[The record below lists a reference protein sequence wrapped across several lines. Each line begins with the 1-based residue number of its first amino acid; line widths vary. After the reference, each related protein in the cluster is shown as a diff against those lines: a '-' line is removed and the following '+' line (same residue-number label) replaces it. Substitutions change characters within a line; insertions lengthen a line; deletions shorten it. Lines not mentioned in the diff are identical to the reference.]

1 MTNRE
6 RVLCALDF
14 ERGDRVPYQVD
25 FTTQMLE
32 KMIRYSGRADYAAT
46 LGNHMTQIS
55 LSKPDRPLG
64 GERFADEF
72 GVVWNRSG
80 VDKDIGVVDG
90 YRLADAEDLKDYA
103 MPPVDEGFIRGQMEK
118 LRAEAGSN
126 FTVAGIGFSLFERA
140 WTLRGME
147 NLLCDMLEE
156 PDFVDE
162 LMRRITQRNL
172 AVMDIALEYDFDAF
186 YFGDDWGQQQGMI
199 MGPKCWR
206 RFIKP
211 CLARLYERAHK
222 AGRYVVQHSCG
233 DIRAVMDELGE
244 IGLNVYQ
251 TFQPEIYGLDYAGKL
266 RGKIAV
272 WGGISTQRALPRQT
286 PDEIRKTTQ
295 ELLEAF
301 PAGGLIAGPTHAAPG
316 DIPPENIEAML
327 QVLRGEGQ

>member
-6 RVLCALDF
+6 RVLCALAF
-14 ERGDRVPYQVD
+14 ERGDRTPYQVD
-25 FTTQMLE
+25 FTMQMLE
-32 KMIRYSGRADYAAT
+32 KMVRYSGRDDYAAS
-46 LGNHMTQIS
+46 LGNHITQVS
-55 LSKPDRPLG
+55 LGKPEAELG
-64 GERFADEF
+64 HERFMDEF
-72 GVVWNRSG
+72 GVIWNRSG
-80 VDKDIGVVDG
+80 ADKDIGVVEG
-90 YRLADAEDLKDYA
+90 YRLADTESLKDYR
-103 MPPVDEGFIRGQMEK
+103 MPPVDEAFIRRQMED
-118 LRAEAGSN
+118 LAAQAGSN

-156 PDFVDE
+156 PEFVDE
-162 LMRRITQRNL
+162 LMEQITRRNL

-186 YFGDDWGQQQGMI
+186 YFGDDWGQQRGLI
-199 MGPKCWR
+199 MGPRCWR

-211 CLARLYERAHK
+211 CLARLYERARQ

-233 DIRAVMDELGE
+233 DIREVMEELHE

-272 WGGISTQRALPRQT
+272 WGGISTQRALPQQT
-286 PDEIRKTTQ
+286 PEGIRETTRA
-295 ELLEAF
+295 LLAAF
-301 PAGGLIAGPTHAAPG
+301 PKGGLIAGPTHAAPG

-327 QVLRGEGQ
+327 QVLREDGR

>member
-6 RVLCALDF
+6 RVLQALAF
-14 ERGDRVPYQVD
+14 ERGDRTPYQVD
-25 FTTQMLE
+25 FTMQMLE
-32 KMIRYSGRADYAAT
+32 KMVRYSGRDDYAASI
-46 LGNHMTQIS
+46 GNHITQVS
-55 LSKPDRPLG
+55 LSKPEEALG
-64 GERFADEF
+64 YERFMDEF
-72 GVVWNRSG
+72 GVVWNKSG

-90 YRLADAEDLKDYA
+90 YRLADTESLKDYA
-103 MPPVDEGFIRGQMEK
+103 MPAVDERFIRRQMEK
-118 LRAEAGSN
+118 LRAKAEGN

-162 LMRRITQRNL
+162 LMQRITQRNL

-251 TFQPEIYGLDYAGKL
+251 TFQPEIYGLGYAGKL
-266 RGKIAV
+266 RGRIAV
-272 WGGISTQRALPRQT
+272 WGGISTQRALPQQT
-286 PDEIRKTTQ
+286 PAGIRETTRA
-295 ELLEAF
+295 LLAAF
-301 PAGGLIAGPTHAAPG
+301 PEGGLIAGPTHAAPG

-327 QVLRGEGQ
+327 QVLRGR